1 LFALSRPL
9 SHKAAIAQALFVTF
23 LWSTS
28 WVLIKLGLQDIPP
41 LPFAGLRYALAF
53 LVLLP
58 FALRSGASR
67 AALRSITP
75 RELGVLAI
83 YGLLFVA
90 ITQGAQFVGLALL
103 PAATVSLL
111 LNFSP
116 VVVALFG
123 VLFLAELPTRQ
134 QWLGIGVY
142 LAGIIIYFAP
152 SGLAET
158 QIVGVAVVLL
168 AVMSNAAS
176 SVMGRHINQGSRLS
190 ALLIT
195 TVSMG
200 VGSAAL
206 LGVGIAA
213 QGLPA
218 LTATHWLYI
227 VWLAVVNT
235 AVAFP
240 LWNNSLRSLTAV
252 ESSIIN
258 STMLAQIAMLAFV
271 FLGEKLDAQ
280 ELLGMALVALGVLW
294 VQLRGAKR
302 KT

>member
-58 FALRSGASR
+58 FALGSRSSR
-67 AALRSITP
+67 ATLRSITP

-123 VLFLAELPTRQ
+123 VLFLSELPTRQ

-152 SGLAET
+152 SGLAGT
-158 QIVGVAVVLL
+158 QVVGVTVVLL

-176 SVMGRHINQGSRLS
+176 SVMGRHINRDSRLS

-200 VGSAAL
+200 AGSAAL
-206 LGVGIAA
+206 LGVGIAT

-218 LTATHWLYI
+218 LTTTHWLYI

-235 AVAFP
+235 ALAFP
-240 LWNNSLRSLTAV
+240 LWNNSLRTLTAV

-258 STMLAQIAMLAFV
+258 STMLAQIAVLAFV
-271 FLGEKLDAQ
+271 FLGEKLNAQ

>member
-1 LFALSRPL
+1 MFALSRPL

-28 WVLIKLGLQDIPP
+28 WVLIKMGLQDIPP

-58 FALRSGASR
+58 FALRSGSSR
-67 AALRSITP
+67 GALRSITP

-152 SGLAET
+152 SGLAEA
-158 QIVGVAVVLL
+158 QVVGVAVVLL

-176 SVMGRHINQGSRLS
+176 SVMGRHINRGGRLS

-227 VWLAVVNT
+227 AWLAVVNT
-235 AVAFP
+235 AAAFP
-240 LWNNSLRSLTAV
+240 LWNNSLRTLTAV

-258 STMLAQIAMLAFV
+258 STMLAQIAVLAFV
-271 FLGEKLDAQ
+271 FLDEKLDAQ